1 MKNILLCNNAMEIG
15 GVETVI
21 LNQIAAFRKKGYQ
34 VYVLSGNGVYAS
46 KIETLGGHFIEW
58 DFPEEDEIK
67 ADKIQK
73 IVNIIQEKQITEIHI
88 HKYQCIPSVLPAA
101 LITHTPYFAYEHSWW
116 DTKKY
121 YTWHYPI
128 YKTLFPIYFQNA
140 YKIIA
145 ITPNTAKITKEEYHI
160 PDEHYE
166 IVHNG
171 IDVHLYQND
180 QPREGEQLE
189 NILIVSRICEEKIP
203 TILGGIDL
211 FQKILEKYPMAKL
224 CIVGDGDKKQVV
236 TDYIEKKKLEKQVEM
251 VGARSNIP
259 DYLKQA
265 DLLLGVD
272 RCVLEAMAMKVP
284 AVITGYQGI
293 KGLICEINMDQAIE
307 ENFSGNNM
315 PSISLEQCM
324 EQLESLKTNK
334 KEIIEKNH
342 QMIEDKLNCL
352 KNYITV
358 PENASRP
365 FDWIALFQQIK
376 QNSDLVEQLYAD
388 IKGKYDWIQKIEH
401 ENQQLKGECTKEL
414 EKLTKAET
422 QMNQFKW
429 ENEQT
434 KKELNQVYQ
443 SKRWRYT
450 EKLSQIFHPRK
461 EKQ

>member
-1 MKNILLCNNAMEIG
+1 
-15 GVETVI
+15 
-21 LNQIAAFRKKGYQ
+21 
-34 VYVLSGNGVYAS
+34 
-46 KIETLGGHFIEW
+46 
-58 DFPEEDEIK
+58 
-67 ADKIQK
+67 
-73 IVNIIQEKQITEIHI
+73 
-88 HKYQCIPSVLPAA
+88 
-101 LITHTPYFAYEHSWW
+101 
-116 DTKKY
+116 
-121 YTWHYPI
+121 
-128 YKTLFPIYFQNA
+128 
-140 YKIIA
+140 
-145 ITPNTAKITKEEYHI
+145 
-160 PDEHYE
+160 
-166 IVHNG
+166 
-171 IDVHLYQND
+171 
-180 QPREGEQLE
+180 
-189 NILIVSRICEEKIP
+189 
-203 TILGGIDL
+203 
-211 FQKILEKYPMAKL
+211 MAKL

-236 TDYIEKKKLEKQVEM
+236 ADYVDKKKLGKQVEM
-251 VGARSNIP
+251 VGAKSNIP

-293 KGLICEINMDQAIE
+293 KGLVCETNMDQAIE

-315 PSISLEQCM
+315 PSISLEQCI
-324 EQLESLKTNK
+324 EQVETLKTSK

-342 QMIEDKLNCL
+342 QLIEDKLDCF

-358 PENASRP
+358 PENESRP

-401 ENQQLKGECTKEL
+401 ENQQLKTECTKEL

-422 QMNQFKW
+422 QMNQCKW

-450 EKLSQIFHPRK
+450 EKLSQILHPRK